1 MRNGHNE
8 YDKAMRRAIVLAAR
22 GQGWTSPN
30 PMVGAVIM
38 RDGRIL
44 GEGWHQRYGGLHA
57 EREALKDCVKRGET
71 TEGATMIVT
80 LEPCCHQGKQPPC
93 TEAIAAAGITRVVT
107 GSADP
112 NPLVNGG
119 GVTWLREHGIEV
131 FEGALRAECDRI
143 NPSFFHWIRTGR
155 PYVTYKTAMTL
166 DGKTATRTGASQWV
180 TGKDARQEV
189 MALRHVNRAIMVGVG
204 TVLADD
210 PSLTCR
216 MENGRDPIRII
227 VDTDLRTPLDA
238 AVVATASTTPTWLAT
253 CCIDESR
260 RTAYRNTGCVLLDM
274 PKDNGRVDLSAA
286 MGEIGQR
293 DIDSLLLEGGGTL
306 AWSMLHAGLVNHI
319 RTYVAP
325 KIFGGKQAHT
335 PVEGLGIE
343 LPSESIAL
351 ADMRIRHVGD
361 DLAIDAEVA

>member
-1 MRNGHNE
+1 MRNGQNK
-8 YDKAMRRAIVLAAR
+8 YDEAMRRAIVLATH

-57 EREALKDCVKRGET
+57 EREALKDCAKRGET
-71 TEGATMIVT
+71 TVGATMIVT

-131 FEGALRAECDRI
+131 IEGALRAECDRI

-180 TGKDARQEV
+180 TGEAARREV
-189 MALRHVNRAIMVGVG
+189 MALRHANRAIMVGVG

-216 MENGRDPIRII
+216 MENGRDPIRIV
-227 VDTDLRTPLDA
+227 VDTDLRTPINA
-238 AVVATASTTPTWLAT
+238 AVVSTANTAPTWLAT
-253 CCIDESR
+253 CCADETR
-260 RTAYRNTGCVLLDM
+260 RAAYRHAGCVLLAM
-274 PKDNGRVDLSAA
+274 PKNNGHVDLRALMNA
-286 MGEIGQR
+286 IGSR
-293 DIDSLLLEGGGTL
+293 SIDGLLLEGGGTL
-306 AWSMLHAGLVNHI
+306 AWSMLQAGLVNHLRAYI
-319 RTYVAP
+319 AP
-325 KIFGGKQAHT
+325 KLFGGKQTHT
-335 PVEGLGIE
+335 PVEGLGVE
-343 LPSESIAL
+343 LPSEGIAL
-351 ADMRIRHVGD
+351 TDMHIHQVGN
-361 DLAIDAEVA
+361 DLAVDAEVA